1 MLDFHFPRLYI
12 VISISFGLH
21 GEGTIAAGTGGYPA
35 AFLRFNEK
43 TGREPMRRQCKTLFC
58 ALLILLS
65 PFALSGREALD
76 AFYPDDPYFSYDAAA
91 RAGFPGQWHLVNGA
105 PLFIDFYSRQFKYTT
120 QMVNSGVSAGLLGAW
135 NLGYTGSGVVI
146 GIVDDGVD
154 GSNYDIAP
162 NYRADLS
169 RNFSDNADL
178 ANAPQGPVQP
188 GCNHGTAVAGVA
200 AARGGNGVGGTGAAP
215 YAQIAGLRINITGA
229 TAEDPDLSEQNY
241 LDAYYWKS
249 GVNPT
254 TGAITGEAEIV
265 VKNHSYGSDDP
276 FSGTSAAMNLAL
288 TRTAANGVIHV
299 FAAGNNRGG
308 KTEDANRGDP
318 FSSNSSVLTVAA
330 LGSDGKYA
338 NYSNY
343 GASVFVTAP
352 SNRSDYTGLG
362 ITTTDRTGV
371 DLGYNAWSTANPK
384 GDMDDL
390 FPDTSYASGFGGTS
404 SAAPLVSGVMA
415 LGKEA
420 NPEMDI
426 RMAKHVLVKTS
437 TVVDEGDTSDSSFG
451 GWRANS
457 AGNRY
462 NPNYGFGNINAGAF
476 VEKVLNV
483 GYVTEQTSVTKSAA
497 AMNAA
502 IPDNDPAGVSR
513 TINITSAEA
522 TQSLEGIEVGLTL
535 THKRAGEL
543 EATLT
548 SPSTMASKVL
558 YSTSHLEAAK
568 QDTTKLSSTSLTFLT
583 NAFWGE
589 NAAGNWTL
597 TVADIDDT
605 DSTGGTWN
613 SYSVTFLMGEMV
625 MFAPGAITQSA
636 DVNAVSLTVINNATT
651 YTIPL
656 GRTFWVSRNVMVDGG
671 TLIVNGQLT
680 EKAGSYGNL
689 FSLYSGKVGGT
700 GTIYASRGLSN
711 SGGTV
716 SPGNSIGTLSLV
728 GNYTQVAQG
737 KLLIEVASPTSND
750 VLAITGSASL
760 GGTLQTLW
768 QGGATPAIGTVF
780 GTFLTATAGV
790 SGQFTSLL
798 TNIMPTVVFKPRYDT
813 ANQVY
818 LVVQRD
824 YTNQALA
831 SYLSA
836 NQRAVGSMLNSV
848 ATSATGDLERVL
860 TTIDTIPSYS
870 QVAGAYEQIA
880 PRSNQADLTMAVS
893 SAVFQT
899 GNVAERLGD
908 IRRGVRGTN
917 MGGTFIRN
925 SGFIREDRDKPI
937 LIASAGPDLTGMLP
951 AAVDE
956 KWGIF
961 VKGNAVSGD
970 QKDTPNQMG
979 YSFTSAGMTVGM
991 DYRLSRSLAAGLL
1004 LGYTGSRADVDDNG
1018 SKTKMDG
1025 YTLGAYGTWYT
1036 GGFFVDGQASY
1047 GWSDYRN
1054 TRRIVFPGVDRT
1066 ASSSPAGS
1074 QLTLYGGTGYELAM
1088 GKWMVVPNLNLQY
1101 IGLDI
1106 DSYTESGA
1114 GSLNLDV
1121 DRQSTDSLQGSI
1133 GGQLYYRSDTGKSV
1147 IMPGIS
1153 ASYGYE
1159 FLRGSRDITSRL
1171 AQGSSPFS
1179 IETVSPG
1186 RNFLLC
1192 GAGVSMFTNNNA
1204 SFHLGY
1210 DLQVGENKYAAHSIN
1225 GVVRISF

>member
-1 MLDFHFPRLYI
+1 
-12 VISISFGLH
+12 
-21 GEGTIAAGTGGYPA
+21 
-35 AFLRFNEK
+35 
-43 TGREPMRRQCKTLFC
+43 MRRQCKTLFC
-58 ALLILLS
+58 ALLILLT

-76 AFYPDDPYFSYDAAA
+76 AFYPDDPYFSYNAAA
-91 RAGFPGQWHLVNGA
+91 RPNFPGQWHLVNGA
-105 PLFIDFYSRQFKYTT
+105 PSFIDFYSRQFNYTT
-120 QMVNSGVSAGLLGAW
+120 RMVNSGVSAGLLGAW

-146 GIVDDGVD
+146 GIVDDGID
-154 GSNYDIAP
+154 GTNYDIAP

-178 ANAPQGPVQP
+178 AAAAQGPQKQ
-188 GCNHGTAVAGVA
+188 GDNHGTAVAGVA
-200 AARGGNGVGGTGAAP
+200 AARGGNGIGGTGAAP
-215 YAQIAGLRINITGA
+215 YAQIAGLRINIGSVTPA
-229 TAEDPDLSEQNY
+229 DPEASEQNY
-241 LDAYYWKS
+241 LDAYYWQS

-254 TGAITGEAEIV
+254 TGAITGTAGIH

-276 FSGTSAAMNLAL
+276 FSGASAAIQLAL

-299 FAAGNNRGG
+299 FSAGNARNE
-308 KTEDANRGDP
+308 KTEDANRGD
-318 FSSNSSVLTVAA
+318 STHNNSSVLTVAA
-330 LGSDGKYA
+330 LGSDGTYA
-338 NYSNY
+338 NYSSY

-352 SNRSDYTGLG
+352 SNRSDYTGFG
-362 ITTTDRTGV
+362 ITTTDVTGA
-371 DLGYNAWSTANPK
+371 DLGYNAWSGTNTK
-384 GDMDDL
+384 GDKDDL
-390 FPDTSYASGFGGTS
+390 FPDTSYTSGFGGTS
-404 SAAPLVSGVMA
+404 SSAPLISGIMA

-426 RMAKHVLVKTS
+426 RMAKHALVKTS
-437 TVVDEGDTSDSSFG
+437 TVVDEGDTSVSSFG
-451 GWRANS
+451 GWRTNG
-457 AGNRY
+457 AGNRF
-462 NPNYGFGNINAGAF
+462 NPDYGFGNINAGAF

-497 AMNAA
+497 VAAA
-502 IPDNDPAGVSR
+502 IPDNDTAGVSR
-513 TINITSAEA
+513 TINITAGEA
-522 TQSLEGIEVGLTL
+522 AQPLEGIEVGLTL
-535 THKRAGEL
+535 THNRAGEL

-548 SPSTMASKVL
+548 SPSTMVSKIL

-568 QDTTKLSSTSLTFLT
+568 QDTTKLTNTSLTFLT

-597 TVADIDDT
+597 NVADIDDT

-613 SYSVTFLMGEMV
+613 SYSVTFLMGEMI
-625 MFAPGAITQSA
+625 MFTPGIVTQSA
-636 DVNAVSLTVINNATT
+636 DVNALSLTVLNNATT

-656 GRTFWVSRNVMVDGG
+656 GRTFRVSRNVMVDGG
-671 TLIVNGQLT
+671 TLTVNGQLT

-711 SGGTV
+711 IGGTV

-728 GNYTQVAQG
+728 GNSTQAARG

-750 VLAITGSASL
+750 VLAITGGASL

-780 GTFLTATAGV
+780 GTFLTATAGI

-798 TNIMPTVVFKPRYDT
+798 TNIMPTVVFKPQYDT

-824 YTNQALA
+824 YTNQVLA

-848 ATSATGDLERVL
+848 ATLATGDLERVL

-880 PRSNQADLTMAVS
+880 PRSNQADFTMAVS
-893 SAVFQT
+893 SAVFQA
-899 GNVAERLGD
+899 GNVAQRLSD

-917 MGGTFIRN
+917 MGGTYIRN

-951 AAVDE
+951 AAADE

-979 YSFTSAGMTVGM
+979 YRFTSAGMTVGM
-991 DYRLSRSLAAGLL
+991 DYRFTRSLAAGLL
-1004 LGYTGSRADVDDNG
+1004 LGYTGSRADVDDYD
-1018 SKTKMDG
+1018 SKIKMDG
-1025 YTLGAYGTWYT
+1025 YTLGTYGTWYT

-1047 GWSDYRN
+1047 GWSDYKN
-1054 TRRIVFPGVDRT
+1054 TRRIVFPGLDRT
-1066 ASSSPAGS
+1066 ANSSPAGS
-1074 QLTLYGGTGYELAM
+1074 QLTLYGGTGYELAL

-1101 IGLDI
+1101 IRLDI

-1121 DRQSTDSLQGSI
+1121 DRQSTDSLQGNI
-1133 GGQLYYRSDTGKSV
+1133 GGQLYYKWDTGKGV

-1179 IETVSPG
+1179 IETVAPG

-1192 GAGVSMFTNNNA
+1192 GAGVSMFMNNNA

-1210 DLQVGENKYAAHSIN
+1210 DLQVGESKYTAHSIN
-1225 GVVRISF
+1225 GVARISF